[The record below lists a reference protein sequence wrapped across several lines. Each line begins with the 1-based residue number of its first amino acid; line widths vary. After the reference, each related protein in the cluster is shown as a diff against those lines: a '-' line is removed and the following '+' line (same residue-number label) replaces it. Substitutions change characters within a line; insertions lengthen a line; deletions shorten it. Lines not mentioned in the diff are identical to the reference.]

1 MSRISRD
8 ELRLIREAQGVEAA
22 ANAAGVRKTKKVV
35 SKSGRTYYRPLT
47 PTQRKYR
54 LSNIIQGK
62 QAIRRKKK
70 NPTQKD
76 KDKLKRAKEKITE
89 SRLNIPDD
97 VRVASGRRLQ
107 IKEEIRKER
116 RDLKTATDER
126 NRRQK
131 ENTIKRLQEEL
142 RSEDAEED
150 VQRAYENAQDTD
162 QNEDWNLF
170 KQGYNATT
178 KRQRTRFK
186 KALKER
192 LGDGMAES

>member
-8 ELRLIREAQGVEAA
+8 ELRLIREAQGWEAA
-22 ANAAGVRKTKKVV
+22 ANAAGVRKTKKVI

-47 PTQRKYR
+47 RDQRR
-54 LSNIIQGK
+54 FRISNIIQAK
-62 QAIRRKKK
+62 QTIKK
-70 NPTQKD
+70 PE
-76 KDKLKRAKEKITE
+76 RITE

-97 VRVASGRRLQ
+97 VRVAAGRRLQ

-192 LGDGMAES
+192 VGDGMAES